1 MTVEGQELTIPSHDI
16 MLAIKPQLET
26 ELKDIIS
33 DRIEEHQKNIESD
46 TSDYISQWMDDNLS
60 GEIRDHFDMDDYE
73 SDIEYIVER
82 VVENS
87 LPKEWDDIP
96 TEVENLTEKVNT
108 LQTQVDSLKSLVE
121 LALNPKLP
129 KLISELNER
138 AEHAEK
144 KYFDLSELGLQYRY
158 IERLARNGELTE
170 PYGAN
175 KMWIIE
181 VPPSG
186 IPEFHLYPT
195 RAEDTGE
202 DAFYRQLESCL
213 FSDNPHYYVEEHD
226 SKFYNAFRVLNNM
239 GCVPTPEELG
249 IKAPEETAD
258 VNSEETA
265 NEQS

>member
-16 MLAIKPQLET
+16 MLAIKPQLEE
-26 ELKDIIS
+26 ELKDTI
-33 DRIEEHQKNIESD
+33 DGRVETYMENY
-46 TSDYISQWMDDNLS
+46 TSDHIETWMDDNLAS
-60 GEIRDHFDMDDYE
+60 KISDTFDMDDYE

-82 VVENS
+82 VVENN
-87 LPKEWDDIP
+87 LPREWDELP
-96 TEVENLTEKVNT
+96 TEVESLTEKVNT
-108 LQTQVDSLKSLVE
+108 LQTQVDSLKSLVD

-129 KLISELNER
+129 EVISTLNER
-138 AEHAEK
+138 AENAEK
-144 KYFDLSELGLQYRY
+144 KYFDLAELGMQYRY

-170 PYGAN
+170 PYGAD
-175 KMWIIE
+175 KMWVLQ

-213 FSDNPHYYVEEHD
+213 FSDNPHYYVEDMD
-226 SKFYNAFRVLNNM
+226 SKYYNAFRVLNNM

>member
-138 AEHAEK
+138 AE
-144 KYFDLSELGLQYRY
+144 R
-158 IERLARNGELTE
+158 
-170 PYGAN
+170 
-175 KMWIIE
+175 
-181 VPPSG
+181 
-186 IPEFHLYPT
+186 
-195 RAEDTGE
+195 
-202 DAFYRQLESCL
+202 
-213 FSDNPHYYVEEHD
+213 
-226 SKFYNAFRVLNNM
+226 
-239 GCVPTPEELG
+239 
-249 IKAPEETAD
+249 
-258 VNSEETA
+258 
-265 NEQS
+265 